1 MTTSGGKGTAQWLIV
16 NGAENAASE
25 SGAAP
30 RGMSRRDIA
39 IAVAMVLV
47 VVAIA
52 IIFVSIAGA
61 ADPMTG
67 T

>member
-1 MTTSGGKGTAQWLIV
+1 MNEHLATATP
-16 NGAENAASE
+16 
-25 SGAAP
+25 AAP
-30 RGMSRRDIA
+30 RGVSRRDIA
-39 IAVAMVLV
+39 IAVALVLL

-52 IIFVSIAGA
+52 VISVSVAGA

>member
-1 MTTSGGKGTAQWLIV
+1 MARVDGV
-16 NGAENAASE
+16 ENAAGERKS
-25 SGAAP
+25 AP

-39 IAVAMVLV
+39 IAAAMVVL

-52 IIFVSIAGA
+52 VISVSLAGA